1 MRAPAPTEQW
11 CPLSPTSTLVAG
23 ITGGSV
29 AVLGLAVLIGWYTNS
44 VSLVQVRPS
53 LAPMQVNTALCFV
66 LCGLSLVALAAGRVR
81 LVPIGSLLAAAVGL
95 LTLCKYMFGL
105 DLGLD
110 QLVMRPS
117 ITVKTLH
124 PGRMAPQTALCFLL
138 IGIALAV
145 IHNPR
150 RSELAR
156 LVPGLLGAMVSALGL
171 IACVGY
177 VTGWQD
183 GYSWK
188 PFTDMAVH
196 TAAGFVVLGLGA
208 MIYAWRQHRAEATA
222 TVSRLPVMAGVGV
235 IIMTLGLWQA
245 LLAYEHVLVR
255 KTITLAATNLQTE
268 IVEQVISRIQELVQ
282 VAARWEWDAPPPKDA
297 WESDMA
303 WYQQRDPYLQAIM
316 WVDPAGRIRW
326 VQPHPGQEG
335 IQDRSLATTPQQ
347 RQSLDLARD
356 SHEVVVT
363 RTLDGV
369 QPGGLQIIA
378 PLFSKEDFGGFLI
391 SWIQVRSLLNHIT
404 ETLARDFA
412 LVIFDGDEVIYG
424 YHHDRTQFRRAWGR
438 DIILRPPGLTWR
450 MHIWPAPELPG
461 EKLSALPTIMLFI
474 GLATAIL
481 FASLVHFAQAAQ
493 QRAVQLSEANQAL
506 HHEIAERE
514 HAETALSRRLEQ
526 LEVLRTMGA
535 ELTRELDLP
544 ILLHLMIHRATELVP
559 EAASGVIFLWHE
571 ESGLLVPQVWLNHGD
586 WMRDVKLA
594 LGEGVAGVVAQRREG
609 LRVNEYGRSPDG
621 TSLFLDPLGPRA
633 LIAEPLLYQN
643 RLVGVIVLDSSRLD
657 QSFSEAD
664 SQLLALFASQAT
676 IAIVN
681 AQYVAERQQ
690 QATLLLQSHTA
701 LQEEMS
707 ERQRAE
713 DTLRRQQEALYQSE
727 KLAAMSGLLAS
738 VAHELNNPLTA
749 ITVQAD
755 LLQEESTDAELSGL
769 AADISQAAGR
779 CVRLVRHF
787 LTLARQD
794 LPEQTA
800 VRLNEVV
807 EDAMRVLAYTLQLD
821 NIDVEQ
827 NLHADLPPLWAD
839 PHQLH
844 QVVINLLT
852 NAQQAL
858 HDILPPRRITLATRF
873 EATPD
878 RVIFEVADN
887 GPGIPPE
894 LLERILEPF
903 FTTKPPGVGTGLGLS
918 LCQGIIDSHGGRLY
932 VESQPG
938 QGAVFRVELPVTEP
952 LATAVE
958 ATEPEVVAPMSGK
971 DLLIVDDE
979 VGTTTALVRVFRRDG
994 HILET
999 AANGREALDKLRV
1012 RSYDLILCDLRMPEL
1027 DGPSL
1032 YRALA
1037 SERPHLQPRFVFLTG
1052 DTLSPEAK
1060 AFFDETRVPHLAK
1073 PFRAAEI
1080 RRLVQQALQRLARES
1095 DS

>member
-1 MRAPAPTEQW
+1 MPAHASAEKWAT
-11 CPLSPTSTLVAG
+11 LSPTSTLVAG

-44 VSLVQVRPS
+44 VALVQVQPS
-53 LAPMQVNTALCFV
+53 LAPMQVNTALGFL
-66 LCGLSLVALAAGRVR
+66 LCGLSMVMLAAGRVC

-95 LTLCKYMFGL
+95 LTLCEYMFGL
-105 DLGLD
+105 DFRLD
-110 QLVMRPS
+110 QLVMRAS
-117 ITVKTLH
+117 ITMKTLH

-138 IGIALAV
+138 IGITLAV
-145 IHNPR
+145 IRNPR
-150 RSELAR
+150 RSEFAR
-156 LVPGLLGAMVSALGL
+156 LVPGLLSVMVSALGL
-171 IACVGY
+171 IACIGY
-177 VTGWQD
+177 VTGWQA

-208 MIYAWRQHRAEATA
+208 MTYAWHQHGAEVTDTA
-222 TVSRLPVMAGVGV
+222 SHLPFMAGGGV
-235 IIMTLGLWQA
+235 IIMTLCLWQA

-255 KTITLAATNLQTE
+255 KTIALAATNLQTE

-282 VAARWEWDAPPPKDA
+282 VAARWEWDAPPPKGA
-297 WESDMA
+297 WESDMV

-326 VQPHPGQEG
+326 VQPHQGQEG
-335 IQDRSLATTPQQ
+335 LQERSLATTPQQ
-347 RQSLDLARD
+347 RQNLDRARD
-356 SHEVVVT
+356 SRDVVVT
-363 RTLDGV
+363 RTLDGI

-412 LVIFDGDEVIYG
+412 LVIFDGDEAIYG
-424 YHHDRTQFRRAWGR
+424 YRHDRTQFRRAWGR
-438 DIILRPPGLTWR
+438 DIILRSPGLTWR

-461 EKLSALPTIMLFI
+461 EKLSALPTIMLFL

-481 FASLVHFAQAAQ
+481 FASLLHFAQAAR
-493 QRAVQLSEANQAL
+493 QRAVQLVGTNQDL

-544 ILLHLMIHRATELVP
+544 ILLHLMIHRVTELVP
-559 EAASGVIFLWHE
+559 ETESGVIFLWHE
-571 ESGLLVPQVWLNHGD
+571 EAERLVPQVWLHRGS

-609 LRVNEYGRSPDG
+609 LRVNDYGRSPYR
-621 TSLFLDPLGPRA
+621 SPLCLEHLGPRA

-643 RLVGVIVLDSSRLD
+643 HLVGVIVLDSSRLD
-657 QSFSEAD
+657 EPFSEAD

-676 IAIVN
+676 VAIVN

-690 QATLLLQSHTA
+690 QATLLLQSNTA

-707 ERQRAE
+707 QRHRAE
-713 DTLRRQQEALYQSE
+713 ETLRRQQEALYQSE

-769 AADISQAAGR
+769 AADISQAAVR

-787 LTLARQD
+787 LTLARQE

-807 EDAMRVLAYTLQLD
+807 EDAMQVLAYTLQLD
-821 NIDVEQ
+821 NIEVEQ
-827 NLHADLPPLWAD
+827 NLQADLPPLWAD

-858 HDILPPRRITLATRF
+858 HDTLPPRRITLATRF

-932 VESQPG
+932 VESQPR
-938 QGAVFRVELPVTEP
+938 QGTVFRIELPITEP
-952 LATAVE
+952 VATAGE
-958 ATEPEVVAPMSGK
+958 ATEPDVVAPISGK

-979 VGTTTALVRVFRRDG
+979 VGTTKALVRLFHHDG
-994 HILET
+994 YALDT
-999 AANGREALDKLRV
+999 AANGREALDKLRA

-1032 YRALA
+1032 YRELA
-1037 SERPHLQPRFVFLTG
+1037 DERPYLQPRFIFLTG

-1060 AFFDETRVPHLAK
+1060 AFFDETRAPHLAK

-1080 RRLVQQALQRLARES
+1080 RRLVQQALQRLAQGS